1 MQNFLNPPWEP
12 MILSLQTGPRLRATN
27 PGSQTPASTA
37 TRPTAALDQWLTP
50 ASFPAFPLTAGMW
63 RQICPPGNHVGH
75 PSFCQPA
82 SSSSSQLQSW
92 KACLFF
98 HQKSCPLPHEP
109 GVSASGEWR
118 LTPLLCRRVLDK
130 LACSHLETLEVASVV
145 KNSPVNVDVSSI
157 PGLGRVPGEE
167 NGNWTWDPCLENSVN
182 RGAWRFTV
190 HRSQSLTWLSAR
202 THSPL
207 RRRSLLMSTEMIS
220 MRTKFRMSHFHVLKS
235 CMLIF
240 KVKYTSWNPP
250 FQETTVQWFSSYR
263 NLLNCHHRDFRTLR
277 YLRKKSKTH

>member
-130 LACSHLETLEVASVV
+130 LACSHRKLWRWPQWWRIHLSTWMWVQSRGWEECQGKKTATE
-145 KNSPVNVDVSSI
+145 
-157 PGLGRVPGEE
+157 PGIL
-167 NGNWTWDPCLENSVN
+167 
-182 RGAWRFTV
+182 AWRIPWTEEPGGL
-190 HRSQSLTWLSAR
+190 QSIG
-202 THSPL
+202 
-207 RRRSLLMSTEMIS
+207 RR
-220 MRTKFRMSHFHVLKS
+220 V
-235 CMLIF
+235 
-240 KVKYTSWNPP
+240 
-250 FQETTVQWFSSYR
+250 
-263 NLLNCHHRDFRTLR
+263 
-277 YLRKKSKTH
+277 